1 MFESFDRKKKKSIPL
16 DIGTDADPTIFLN
29 DYSTMSNAHFKDIL
43 LTALTT
49 EIERNTF
56 IEFCHDN
63 EHILTFTRQLT
74 VFLSKL
80 NYYKLQHEQWTYY
93 YHFGT
98 TEGIW
103 HGRPSKKVAEV
114 NSVCYSYGRS
124 KALIQQRQ
132 QKYRQ
137 HYEQIQ
143 NELETYVK
151 QLSNYSVDKKQLM
164 TIVDHYVQ
172 NDQYRLR
179 IEMKRRREMLK
190 FDAHDHQLLEK
201 FYKLKP
207 QQTQVVHIDSIF
219 DYFFPFTCIQV
230 FRSILPQL
238 FGEQPTMNKQFDVKF
253 NYFSDGYLLQLPP
266 FHITIPI

>member
-1 MFESFDRKKKKSIPL
+1 MNVNSDRQHKTVKNILLKRKSIGKKHHFKKKHRRQRRQIFISKSFKKFNTRLWTKDKTRTMFESFDRKKKKSIPL

-56 IEFCHDN
+56 IELCHDN
-63 EHILTFTRQLT
+63 EDILTFTRQLT

-93 YHFGT
+93 YHFGM

-103 HGRPSKKVAEV
+103 HGRLSKKVAEI

-132 QKYRQ
+132 GKYQQ

-143 NELETYVK
+143 NELETYEAT
-151 QLSNYSVDKKQLM
+151 L
-164 TIVDHYVQ
+164 
-172 NDQYRLR
+172 
-179 IEMKRRREMLK
+179 E
-190 FDAHDHQLLEK
+190 LL
-201 FYKLKP
+201 
-207 QQTQVVHIDSIF
+207 
-219 DYFFPFTCIQV
+219 C
-230 FRSILPQL
+230 R
-238 FGEQPTMNKQFDVKF
+238 
-253 NYFSDGYLLQLPP
+253 
-266 FHITIPI
+266 